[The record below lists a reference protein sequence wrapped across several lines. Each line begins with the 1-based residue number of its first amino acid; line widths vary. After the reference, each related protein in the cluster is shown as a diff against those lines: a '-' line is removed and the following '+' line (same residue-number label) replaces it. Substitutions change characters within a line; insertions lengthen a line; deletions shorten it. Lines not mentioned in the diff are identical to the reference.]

1 MTLKYDIFK
10 ILGYLRAN
18 HAEYTENELSQA
30 ITNRLK
36 LQNVYLKQHLK
47 YKKQRNLCV
56 TLLRKKK
63 AKYFNDLELNL
74 VRDNKMFWKTTAP
87 YFVNNLR
94 KRSKN
99 TLAEE
104 KDNTLFEDKKIA
116 ETFNKFF
123 REVLDDVSMIQDAN
137 ITVFEKYKQCSSILK
152 IRIDME
158 LKIIFIINILII
170 KNSRGTKN

>member
-1 MTLKYDIFK
+1 MFLK
-10 ILGYLRAN
+10 N
-18 HAEYTENELSQA
+18 
-30 ITNRLK
+30 
-36 LQNVYLKQHLK
+36 
-47 YKKQRNLCV
+47 
-56 TLLRKKK
+56 
-63 AKYFNDLELNL
+63 
-74 VRDNKMFWKTTAP
+74 TAP

-123 REVLDDVSMIQDAN
+123 SEVLDDVSMIQDAN

-158 LKIIFIINILII
+158 LKIIFIINILMI

>member
-1 MTLKYDIFK
+1 MFLK
-10 ILGYLRAN
+10 N
-18 HAEYTENELSQA
+18 
-30 ITNRLK
+30 
-36 LQNVYLKQHLK
+36 
-47 YKKQRNLCV
+47 
-56 TLLRKKK
+56 
-63 AKYFNDLELNL
+63 
-74 VRDNKMFWKTTAP
+74 TAP

-158 LKIIFIINILII
+158 LKIIFIINILMI